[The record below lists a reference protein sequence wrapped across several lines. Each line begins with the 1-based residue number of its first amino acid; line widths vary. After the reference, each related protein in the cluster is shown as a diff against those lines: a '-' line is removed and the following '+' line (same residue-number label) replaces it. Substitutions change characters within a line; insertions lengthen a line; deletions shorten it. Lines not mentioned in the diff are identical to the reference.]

1 MHKLISRTG
10 NNRHSLGI
18 GSDNQQPALMVS
30 LPLPASRSRIRCCED
45 TLGRRSPCFA
55 PPPQAAESLFPDRS
69 QAALCPRPRRIILV
83 RHGQSEGN
91 VDESA
96 YTRIPDPRIGL
107 TAKGWRDAEGCG
119 LRIRDLIA
127 GDDADDW
134 KVYFY
139 VSPYRRTL
147 ETLRG
152 LAKPFER
159 SRIAGV
165 REEPR
170 LREQDF
176 GAFSLFTTPSCYSNS
191 LIYFAQFILKCFS

>member
-1 MHKLISRTG
+1 
-10 NNRHSLGI
+10 
-18 GSDNQQPALMVS
+18 V
-30 LPLPASRSRIRCCED
+30 
-45 TLGRRSPCFA
+45 
-55 PPPQAAESLFPDRS
+55 
-69 QAALCPRPRRIILV
+69 LV

-96 YTRIPDPRIGL
+96 YTRVPDPLIGL
-107 TAKGWRDAEGCG
+107 TPKGRRDAEDCG
-119 LRIRDLIA
+119 RRLHRLFSD
-127 GDDADDW
+127 GSDSDDW

-152 LAKPFER
+152 IGLAFDAR
-159 SRIAGV
+159 RIAGV

-176 GAFSLFTTPSCYSNS
+176 GTHDRAVDKKNGLVALSLLLRGTITDIS
-191 LIYFAQFILKCFS
+191 

>member
-1 MHKLISRTG
+1 MAATKC
-10 NNRHSLGI
+10 
-18 GSDNQQPALMVS
+18 PAPAPPR
-30 LPLPASRSRIRCCED
+30 PLARLRCRCCED
-45 TLGRRSPCFA
+45 TLGVPRRRL
-55 PPPQAAESLFPDRS
+55 PPQAQAQYFPELRPYCRC
-69 QAALCPRPRRIILV
+69 QPPAPPPRPRRIVLV

-96 YTRIPDPRIGL
+96 YTRVPDPQIGL
-107 TAKGWRDAEGCG
+107 TAKGWRDAEECG
-119 LRIRDLIA
+119 RRVRRLVSSDDQA
-127 GDDADDW
+127 GGEGW

-152 LAKPFER
+152 LGRAFEAH
-159 SRIAGV
+159 RIAGV

-176 GAFSLFTTPSCYSNS
+176 GACVVTLTTCSHAHALAMDCLIFTEPRS
-191 LIYFAQFILKCFS
+191 